1 MLPENRSALKEWAVV
16 ARALGSGRQTLLLRK
31 GGIHERRGEFEVEH
45 SEFFI
50 FPTYLHQ
57 KRQDLLPD
65 YHGELDR
72 SLATRPPADLVSID
86 CYAIVKEVFH
96 VCDLASLKLLEGE
109 HILSWSAVEKR
120 FFYRNHSGLH
130 VLALRIYK
138 LPQTFT
144 IPNTSQYDGCASWV
158 DLDQP
163 LPTAGSGPVLPEI
176 EFRHRLEVIRRVL
189 APAAA

>member
-16 ARALGSGRQTLLLRK
+16 VRALGSGRQTLLLRK

-45 SEFFI
+45 HEFFI
-50 FPTYLHQ
+50 FPTYVHQ
-57 KRQDLLPD
+57 KQQDLLPD
-65 YHGELDR
+65 WRGELAL
-72 SLATRPPADLVSID
+72 SQLSRPAADLVPID
-86 CYAIVKEVFH
+86 CYAIVQEVFQ
-96 VCDLASLKLLEGE
+96 VMDLGLLRPLRGE
-109 HILSWSAVEKR
+109 HIFSWSAVEQR
-120 FFYRNHSGLH
+120 FNYRNRPGLH
-130 VLALRIYK
+130 VLAVRIHK

-176 EFRHRLEVIRRVL
+176 EFRHRLEAIRRFL

>member
-65 YHGELDR
+65 YQEELDR
-72 SLATRPPADLVSID
+72 SRASRPAADLVSID
-86 CYAIVKEVFH
+86 CYATVKEVFH
-96 VCDLASLKLLEGE
+96 ISDLTPLKLLEGE
-109 HILSWSAVEKR
+109 HILSWSAVEQR

-130 VLALRIYK
+130 VLAVRIHK
-138 LPQTFT
+138 LLQTFI
-144 IPNTSQYDGCASWV
+144 IPNTSQYDGRASWV

-163 LPTAGSGPVLPEI
+163 LPTAGSRPVLPEI
-176 EFRHRLEVIRRVL
+176 EFRHRLEAIRRIL